1 MHNVIVLAINKSRYA
16 IEIRWVR
23 EVFTLGHVT
32 PVPNAPPTIA
42 GVTNFRGSIM
52 PVLDLPSILYELGET
67 VDAPPERLRPPAIRG
82 DGAIVVET
90 DDMRAAIRVD
100 NVAEVSTL
108 REGSNP
114 DVLVDSTG
122 RDVPLL
128 SPPTLLGAAIEATLA
143 VVESGKARS

>member
-1 MHNVIVLAINKSRYA
+1 MRNVIVLAVLKTRYA
-16 IEIRWVR
+16 VEIRWVR

-52 PVLDLPSILYELGET
+52 PVLDLPCVLYELGR
-67 VDAPPERLRPPAIRG
+67 APAAPERLRPPALPG

-90 DDMRAAIRVD
+90 DDVRAAFRVD

-108 REGSNP
+108 REGQSP
-114 DVLVDSTG
+114 QTLIDSTG
-122 RDVPLL
+122 REIELL
-128 SPPTLLGAAIEATLA
+128 DPPQLLRAAISATLS
-143 VVESGKARS
+143 VVESGKAKT